1 MHLTEDNIGGNY
13 LSIYISEAILSHD
26 TLSITLSIDTFE
38 CTLLPGNN

>member
-13 LSIYISEAILSHD
+13 LSIYISEATLSHD
-26 TLSITLSIDTFE
+26 TLSIDTLE